1 MTPPAERSAV
11 HDEEAAGRGRGI
23 EDSAA
28 PGQEAMPER
37 GAVPDK
43 DTPDTPDTPGTPETP
58 DPPEQGA
65 ASGKAKTRAETKT
78 EAKAE
83 TKART
88 GRRRAPRTGGGPG
101 AATIRQGELIR
112 ALTALREQLGAF
124 DLLLDV
130 PGVQEAREARDELR
144 GQLEDYV
151 LPRIQAAG
159 APMLVVLGGSTGAGK
174 STLVNTLVGAR
185 VSATGVLRPTT
196 SSPILV
202 CHPDHTE
209 WFMDGPMLPGMGR
222 VRGPAPDAIAGDQLV
237 IIDSDVLPPGLALLD
252 SPDFDS
258 VFEDHYEF
266 ATKLMAA
273 ADLWLCVTTA
283 ARYADAQV
291 WQMLQRAKE
300 NGATIGVILSRV
312 PDGAGEEVVEH
323 FGEMLDEHE
332 VGDAQRFTIPET
344 RIENSRLPEETVEN
358 IRDWLTGVAEDVE
371 DREIVIS
378 DTLAAVLD
386 SLRTRVPELAR
397 QVEAQVEQRAELARE
412 VEAGYG
418 TALAELDEAT
428 RNGSLLRGEVLA
440 RWQDFAGTGD
450 LLKALHV
457 QRSRR
462 RAAGRRAG
470 RRSPARVRALKAA
483 LRSGLESLI
492 MASAEHGAED
502 VIARWRAHPA
512 GRQVLAGVDAD
523 LAHVSPELSR
533 RVTRAVSSWQDHVQE
548 LIRTEGV
555 TKRSVAKLVSF
566 DTEAV
571 SLVLMIGLLGYG
583 TSDVAVEGGTS
594 AVPQRLLKALF
605 GAESLRGMGAKA
617 RADLRS
623 RIGMLFDEEAIRF
636 GQVLDSA
643 GIPDETVPVQ
653 LYQATYNLE
662 VAR

>member
-1 MTPPAERSAV
+1 MTGERASSDQGSAAQGGMPPGAV
-11 HDEEAAGRGRGI
+11 DLSGTEALSGRRPVSGRG
-23 EDSAA
+23 
-28 PGQEAMPER
+28 P
-37 GAVPDK
+37 VHK
-43 DTPDTPDTPGTPETP
+43 
-58 DPPEQGA
+58 
-65 ASGKAKTRAETKT
+65 
-78 EAKAE
+78 
-83 TKART
+83 
-88 GRRRAPRTGGGPG
+88 
-101 AATIRQGELIR
+101 GELTR
-112 ALTALREQLGAF
+112 ALTGLRDQLGAF
-124 DLLLDV
+124 ELVLDV
-130 PGVQEAREARDELR
+130 PGVEEARAA
-144 GQLEDYV
+144 QLDIKAQLDDYV
-151 LPRIQAAG
+151 LPRIQAAS

-202 CHPDHTE
+202 CHPDHND
-209 WFMDGPMLPGMGR
+209 WFLEGPLLPGMGR
-222 VRGPAPDAIAGDQLV
+222 VPGPAPDAIAGDQLV
-237 IIDSDVLPPGLALLD
+237 IIPSEALPPGLALLD

-258 VFEDHYEF
+258 VFEDHFEF

-291 WQMLQRAKE
+291 WQMLQRAKD
-300 NGATIGVILSRV
+300 NGATIGVVLSRV
-312 PDGAGEEVVEH
+312 PQGAGSEVVDH
-323 FGEMLDEHE
+323 FAEMLTEHG
-332 VGDAQRFTIPET
+332 VGDARRFTIPET
-344 RIENSRLPEETVEN
+344 KIEDSRLPEEAAEDV
-358 IRDWLTGVAEDVE
+358 RAWLVGVAENAE
-371 DREIVIS
+371 DREIVIG
-378 DTLAAVLD
+378 DTLGGVLD
-386 SLRTRVPELAR
+386 SLRIRVPELAK
-397 QVEAQVEQRAELARE
+397 QVEVQVEQRAELAQE
-412 VEAGYG
+412 VEAAYG
-418 TALAELDEAT
+418 TALAELDEDT

-450 LLKALHV
+450 LLRALHV
-457 QRSRR
+457 QRGRPGRRSSRR
-462 RAAGRRAG
+462 
-470 RRSPARVRALKAA
+470 RRSPARVRALKSA

-492 MASAEHGAED
+492 IASAEHAAEQ
-502 VIARWRAHPA
+502 VLVRWRAHPA
-512 GRQVLAGVDAD
+512 GGQVLARPAIGLGHA
-523 LAHVSPELSR
+523 SPELSR

-566 DTEAV
+566 DEEAL

-623 RIGMLFDEEAIRF
+623 RIGMLFDEEALRY
-636 GQVLDSA
+636 GQVLDAA
-643 GIPDETVPVQ
+643 GIPDETTPVQ

>member
-11 HDEEAAGRGRGI
+11 HDEEAAGRERGI

-28 PGQEAMPER
+28 PGLDAVPEKD
-37 GAVPDK
+37 AVPDK
-43 DTPDTPDTPGTPETP
+43 DSPEAPETPETP
-58 DPPEQGA
+58 ENSEA
-65 ASGKAKTRAETKT
+65 APAKAAPSGKGGERA
-78 EAKAE
+78 
-83 TKART
+83 RG
-88 GRRRAPRTGGGPG
+88 GRRRAPRTSAATGGG
-101 AATIRQGELIR
+101 TVRQGELIR
-112 ALTALREQLGAF
+112 ALTALRDQLGAF

-130 PGVQEAREARDELR
+130 PRVQEAREARDELR

-209 WFMDGPMLPGMGR
+209 WFMNGPMLPGMGR

-237 IIDSDVLPPGLALLD
+237 IIGSDVLPSGLALLD

-300 NGATIGVILSRV
+300 NGATIGVVLSRV
-312 PDGAGEEVVEH
+312 PDGAGDEVVEH

-344 RIENSRLPEETVEN
+344 RVENSRLPEETVED
-358 IRDWLTGVAEDVE
+358 IRTWLIGVAEDAE

-386 SLRTRVPELAR
+386 SLRTRVPEVAR

-450 LLKALHV
+450 LLKALHM

-462 RAAGRRAG
+462 GRAAGRRAG

-492 MASAEHGAED
+492 MASAEHGAEQ
-502 VIARWRAHPA
+502 VIARWRDHPS

-583 TSDVAVEGGTS
+583 TSDVAVEGGNS

>member
-1 MTPPAERSAV
+1 MKKGS
-11 HDEEAAGRGRGI
+11 DEDAAAPEGEAA
-23 EDSAA
+23 D
-28 PGQEAMPER
+28 
-37 GAVPDK
+37 D
-43 DTPDTPDTPGTPETP
+43 ET
-58 DPPEQGA
+58 GA
-65 ASGKAKTRAETKT
+65 AGSGGS
-78 EAKAE
+78 EAGTKAE
-83 TKART
+83 ARSRR
-88 GRRRAPRTGGGPG
+88 GRRRAPRAG
-101 AATIRQGELIR
+101 ATVNRAELVR

-130 PGVQEAREARDELR
+130 PGVEQAREARDELR
-144 GQLEDYV
+144 AQLVDYV
-151 LPRIQAAG
+151 LPRVQAAG

-202 CHPDHTE
+202 CHPDHVR
-209 WFMDGPMLPGMGR
+209 WFMEGPMLPGMGR

-237 IIDSDVLPPGLALLD
+237 IIASDALPPGLALLD

-300 NGATIGVILSRV
+300 NGATIGVVLSRV
-312 PDGAGEEVVEH
+312 PQGAGAGGGEIVEH
-323 FGEMLDEHE
+323 FAEMLDEHE
-332 VGDAQRFTIPET
+332 VGDARRFTIPET
-344 RIENSRLPEETVEN
+344 RIEESRLPEETVAD
-358 IRDWLTGVAEDVE
+358 IRDWLTGVAEDAE
-371 DREIVIS
+371 DREIVVS

-386 SLRTRVPELAR
+386 SFRTRVPELAR
-397 QVEAQVEQRAELARE
+397 QVEAQVERRAELARE

-450 LLKALHV
+450 LLRALHV

-462 RAAGRRAG
+462 GRAASRRH
-470 RRSPARVRALKAA
+470 RSPARVRALKAA

-492 MASAEHGAED
+492 MASAEHGAEQAM
-502 VIARWRAHPA
+502 ARWRVHPA
-512 GRQVLAGVDAD
+512 GAQVLAGADAG
-523 LAHVSPELSR
+523 LGHVSPELSR
-533 RVTRAVSSWQDHVQE
+533 RVTRAVSAWQDHVQE
-548 LIRTEGV
+548 LIRTQGV

-571 SLVLMIGLLGYG
+571 SLVLTIGLLGYG
-583 TSDVAVEGGTS
+583 TSDVAVEGGNS

>member
-1 MTPPAERSAV
+1 M
-11 HDEEAAGRGRGI
+11 
-23 EDSAA
+23 
-28 PGQEAMPER
+28 
-37 GAVPDK
+37 
-43 DTPDTPDTPGTPETP
+43 
-58 DPPEQGA
+58 
-65 ASGKAKTRAETKT
+65 
-78 EAKAE
+78 
-83 TKART
+83 
-88 GRRRAPRTGGGPG
+88 
-101 AATIRQGELIR
+101 
-112 ALTALREQLGAF
+112 
-124 DLLLDV
+124 
-130 PGVQEAREARDELR
+130 
-144 GQLEDYV
+144 
-151 LPRIQAAG
+151 
-159 APMLVVLGGSTGAGK
+159 
-174 STLVNTLVGAR
+174 N
-185 VSATGVLRPTT
+185 
-196 SSPILV
+196 
-202 CHPDHTE
+202 
-209 WFMDGPMLPGMGR
+209 GPMLPGMGR

-237 IIDSDVLPPGLALLD
+237 IIGSDVLPPGLALLD

-300 NGATIGVILSRV
+300 NGATIGVVLSRV
-312 PDGAGEEVVEH
+312 PDGAGAEVVEH

-344 RIENSRLPEETVEN
+344 RVENSRLPEETVED
-358 IRDWLTGVAEDVE
+358 IREWLIGVAEDAE

-386 SLRTRVPELAR
+386 SLRTRVPEVAR

-462 RAAGRRAG
+462 GRAAGRRAG

-492 MASAEHGAED
+492 MASAEHGAEQ
-502 VIARWRAHPA
+502 VIARWRDPPS

-583 TSDVAVEGGTS
+583 TSDVAVEGGNS

>member
-1 MTPPAERSAV
+1 MDLTQT
-11 HDEEAAGRGRGI
+11 EALSGK
-23 EDSAA
+23 
-28 PGQEAMPER
+28 P
-37 GAVPDK
+37 
-43 DTPDTPDTPGTPETP
+43 
-58 DPPEQGA
+58 
-65 ASGKAKTRAETKT
+65 ASGKPAEGKPSQG
-78 EAKAE
+78 KPAE
-83 TKART
+83 GKPAQ
-88 GRRRAPRTGGGPG
+88 GRPAQGKPPQEQPAQGKSAQGKPAQGKPAQAPGPVH
-101 AATIRQGELIR
+101 RGELIR
-112 ALTALREQLGAF
+112 ALTGLRDQLGAF
-124 DLLLDV
+124 EFVLDV
-130 PGVQEAREARDELR
+130 PGADEARTDRDDIKA
-144 GQLEDYV
+144 QLDDYV
-151 LPRIQAAG
+151 LPRIEAA
-159 APMLVVLGGSTGAGK
+159 ATPMLVVLGGSTGAGK

-202 CHPDHTE
+202 CHPDHADYFLE
-209 WFMDGPMLPGMGR
+209 GPLLPGMGR

-237 IIDSDVLPPGLALLD
+237 IIPSENIPPGLALLD

-258 VFEDHYEF
+258 VFEDHFEF

-300 NGATIGVILSRV
+300 NGATIGVVLSRV
-312 PDGAGEEVVEH
+312 PQGAGSEVVDH
-323 FGEMLDEHE
+323 FADMLTENG
-332 VGDAQRFTIPET
+332 VGDARRFTIPET
-344 RIENSRLPEETVEN
+344 RIEDSRLPEEAAEDV
-358 IRDWLTGVAEDVE
+358 RAWLVGVAENAE
-371 DREIVIS
+371 DRDVVIGE
-378 DTLAAVLD
+378 TLAGVLD
-386 SLRTRVPELAR
+386 SLRIRVPELAKK
-397 QVEAQVEQRAELARE
+397 VEVQVEQRGELARE
-412 VEAGYG
+412 VEGAYG

-450 LLKALHV
+450 LLRALHV
-457 QRSRR
+457 QRGRSGLVGRRSSRR
-462 RAAGRRAG
+462 
-470 RRSPARVRALKAA
+470 RRSPARVRALKSS

-492 MASAEHGAED
+492 MASAEHAAEQ
-502 VIARWRAHPA
+502 VIVRWRAHPA
-512 GRQVLAGVDAD
+512 GAKVIAGPAAN
-523 LAHVSPELSR
+523 LGHVSPELSR

-566 DTEAV
+566 DEEAL

-583 TSDVAVEGGTS
+583 TSDVNVEGGTS

-623 RIGMLFDEEAIRF
+623 RIGMLFDEEGLRF
-636 GQVLDSA
+636 GQALDSA
-643 GIPDETVPVQ
+643 GIPDETTPVQ